1 MLLLR
6 IKLLGRIDIIIE
18 IGIGR
23 LMWLSIFLKIDLIL
37 FLIRFIVI
45 FVLIIWVKNF
55 EMIKVDD
62 FMRYFN
68 LFLRGLKVLL
78 INGMFFII
86 LDIFF
91 KLFRKV

>member
-1 MLLLR
+1 MLWLR

-18 IGIGR
+18 IGIVR

-37 FLIRFIVI
+37 FLIRIIVI

-62 FMRYFN
+62 FMR
-68 LFLRGLKVLL
+68 
-78 INGMFFII
+78 
-86 LDIFF
+86 
-91 KLFRKV
+91 